1 MVVTNC
7 FVLVT
12 ALVAGMLLSWYIGS
26 VRALSTLLI
35 VAAIVDLISTHAGL
49 SRWLVDQAQ
58 HARGVAPLQFLA
70 VSLRL
75 KEKLIAVIGVSDLMF
90 FTTCVSAARR
100 LGWPETPALV
110 VPLVALLSA
119 LGVGLFAG
127 FTPGLPFLAVAML
140 LYAYASHSLQQGPC
154 QG

>member
-1 MVVTNC
+1 M
-7 FVLVT
+7 
-12 ALVAGMLLSWYIGS
+12 
-26 VRALSTLLI
+26 
-35 VAAIVDLISTHAGL
+35 
-49 SRWLVDQAQ
+49 
-58 HARGVAPLQFLA
+58 APLQFLA
-70 VSLRL
+70 VCLRL

-100 LGWPETPALV
+100 LGWSETPALV

-119 LGVGLFAG
+119 LGVGLFVG

-140 LYAYASHSLQQGPC
+140 LYAYASHSLRQGPC